1 MSKNFANFNI
11 IIKKSMLLYRN
22 YFLRFWSQ
30 LLKSYGYGLQ
40 SSCSSYGYGY
50 GSKFLYVMVPVPT
63 PYLDHKKHMHKY
75 LLKCRMPEFT
85 GKVIMFLVAKEVAS
99 WSVFGNPDRN
109 ETMGPWT
116 LITVL
121 KKIWFQFL
129 LLKSYGS
136 GSISISI
143 P

>member
-1 MSKNFANFNI
+1 
-11 IIKKSMLLYRN
+11 
-22 YFLRFWSQ
+22 
-30 LLKSYGYGLQ
+30 
-40 SSCSSYGYGY
+40 
-50 GSKFLYVMVPVPT
+50 MVPVPT